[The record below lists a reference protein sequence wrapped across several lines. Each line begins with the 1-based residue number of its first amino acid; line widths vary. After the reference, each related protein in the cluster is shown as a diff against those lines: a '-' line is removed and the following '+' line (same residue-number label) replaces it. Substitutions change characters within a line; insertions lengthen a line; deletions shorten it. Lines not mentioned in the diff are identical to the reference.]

1 MITKKDIKDLSDGVI
16 TPQTKLLII
25 AADFAL
31 EGDQHTELITGLKK
45 NDIEYLQFIGL
56 SEQSMGVGLM
66 DLSLVIM
73 KSINCYL
80 L

>member
-56 SEQSMGVGLM
+56 S
-66 DLSLVIM
+66 VIAAE
-73 KSINCYL
+73 INKVYGHIVSWK
-80 L
+80 